1 MALLLGMLQKT
12 PEQHGIFKR
21 TCVIKR
27 DCSNVFYLMSYSC
40 CQKICVRVCA
50 LLVLSYNMVNSQV
63 PAKLLHSMHHVFF
76 FFPVSQSGLCL
87 FPKYPHICCPYSSQH
102 FSENMSTLVLSLQN
116 WKNRCSTHCSGSATN
131 ACDLLSPCD
140 SDSPAG
146 AVWQEWSAWY
156 GVFTPPFKCRAGYII
171 LCLLISRSP

>member
-21 TCVIKR
+21 TCVIKH

-76 FFPVSQSGLCL
+76 FPCKSVRPLPLPKVSPYLLSLL
-87 FPKYPHICCPYSSQH
+87 FP
-102 FSENMSTLVLSLQN
+102 
-116 WKNRCSTHCSGSATN
+116 A
-131 ACDLLSPCD
+131 LL
-140 SDSPAG
+140 
-146 AVWQEWSAWY
+146 
-156 GVFTPPFKCRAGYII
+156 
-171 LCLLISRSP
+171 